1 MAVIMRLP
9 LEGAYLTARDLHD
22 LRAVCKKY
30 QDVAIVSDITIGTHE
45 RMRVVELTVLPGESM
60 SLHGGTS
67 AQRRAMEFQSAV
79 AKFISRKKSRKSSA
93 S

>member
-9 LEGAYLTARDLHD
+9 LDGAYLTARDLRD
-22 LRAVCKKY
+22 LRAVCEKY
-30 QDVAIVSDITIGTHE
+30 RDIAIVSDIGIGVHE
-45 RMRVVELTVLPGESM
+45 RERVVELTVLPGESM
-60 SLHGGTS
+60 SLHGGTG

-79 AKFISRKKSRKSSA
+79 AKFISRKKRRKSSA